1 MKKERKVIISKV
13 PIHVKIT
20 KHNNID
26 LTLIDLPGLTY
37 LKQGDVELSEHIKEI
52 IKTYI
57 KNENC
62 LILMV
67 APAN

>member
-1 MKKERKVIISKV
+1 M
-13 PIHVKIT
+13 
-20 KHNNID
+20 ID

-37 LKQGDVELSEHIKEI
+37 LKQGEVELSEHIKEI

-57 KNENC
+57 KSENC